1 MRHRNKMLDLMK
13 RMFYVI
19 VATLIAVSASFKAKA
34 DEGMWLPLLLND
46 YNYEEMKRLG
56 LKLTPEQIY
65 SINTSSVKDAIVQLG
80 GFCTAE
86 VVSDQGLLFTNHHC
100 AYDAI
105 QEHSTVE
112 HNYLKNG
119 FWAMSKDAELN
130 VPGLTVTFLVRVED
144 VTSQVMKAK
153 KDDPESVR
161 EAISGLTD
169 KATEGTGYRAEV
181 KSMFD
186 GNGYYLFVYET
197 FRDIRL
203 VGAPPSSIGKFGG
216 DTDNWMWPR
225 HTGDFSMLRIYSNTE
240 NEPADYSVDNVPYVP
255 KHSLP
260 VSVKGVKDGDF
271 TMIMGY
277 PGSTDR
283 YFTSYEVTEQQEIL
297 GPAIVKIMGERLS
310 LMKEE
315 MDKDEAVK
323 IKLASNYASLNNTYK
338 YFQGNIRSLEKF
350 NLAAEK
356 AKEEKAFQKW
366 VKKDKDRTAEYGTV
380 LNDIE
385 SAVKKR
391 SYPSKYNYVYNM
403 AGFAPAFVNR
413 GFSMY
418 RLHAMWSRDVKAGP
432 NEDMIK
438 GNLEGLGESFKEYD
452 LNTDRKILAMAIRML
467 YELPADKRPDLFNS
481 KLWTKAKGANMK
493 ERSMAYATAVL
504 KKSMLGDEAKMKKF
518 LEKPKFKKL
527 DKDPLVNYIRSVVTA
542 YRTYVIAEMGD
553 ANDVVDESRELYFK
567 GIMEMNPDKHFYPDA
582 NFTMRLTYGQVMNYK
597 SWEGKPYAT
606 QTWAQGILKK
616 EIPNDDEFH
625 VEPKLKQLIQDGDFG
640 PYAEDG
646 KLPVC
651 FLHNTD
657 ITGGNS
663 GSPVINGNGELIGIA
678 FDGNWES
685 MMSDLKWQDEY
696 VRTISVDIRYVLFV
710 IDKYAG
716 AGHLIDEMTLVK

>member
-1 MRHRNKMLDLMK
+1 MK
-13 RMFYVI
+13 RILYAA
-19 VATLIAVSASFKAKA
+19 VATLIALSSSFKAKA

-65 SINTSSVKDAIVQLG
+65 SINSGSLKDAIVQLG

-86 VVSDQGLLFTNHHC
+86 VVSKQGLLFTNHHC

-105 QEHSTVE
+105 RSHSSVE
-112 HNYLKNG
+112 NDYLKDG
-119 FWAMSKDAELN
+119 FWAMDQGQELN
-130 VPGLTVTFLVRVED
+130 VPGLTATFLVRVED
-144 VTSQVMKAK
+144 VTKQIMSAK
-153 KDDPESVR
+153 KNEPDNVQEVMA
-161 EAISGLTD
+161 ELNK
-169 KATEGTGYRAEV
+169 KATEGNGYRTEI
-181 KSMFD
+181 KDMFD
-186 GNGYYLFVYET
+186 GNAYYMFVYET
-197 FRDIRL
+197 FTDIRL

-225 HTGDFSMLRIYSNTE
+225 HTGDFSMLRIYSNE
-240 NEPADYSVDNVPYVP
+240 KNEPAEYADGNIPYTP

-283 YFTSYEVTEQQEIL
+283 YFTSYEVKEQQEIT

-310 LMKEE
+310 IMKEE
-315 MDKDEAVK
+315 MDKDRNVGIA
-323 IKLASNYASLNNTYK
+323 LASDYASLNNTYK
-338 YFQGNIRSLEKF
+338 YFQGNLRSLEKF
-350 NLAAEK
+350 NLAGEK
-356 AKEEKAFQKW
+356 AKEEKSFEKW
-366 VKKDKDRTAEYGTV
+366 VKQNKVRTTKYGSV
-380 LNDIE
+380 LSDIE
-385 SAVKKR
+385 KAVQRR
-391 SYPSKYNYVYNM
+391 SFPSKYNYVYNM
-403 AGFAPAFVNR
+403 AGFAPSFTSGR
-413 GFSMY
+413 GFPMY
-418 RLHAMWSRDVKAGP
+418 RLHQMWKDDPKADP
-432 NEDMIK
+432 NEGVLGSIA
-438 GNLEGLGESFKEYD
+438 EGLEESFKTYD
-452 LNTDRKILAMAIRML
+452 LNTDKKIFAMALRML

-481 KLWTKAKGANMK
+481 KLWKKAKGDDIEA
-493 ERSMAYATAVL
+493 RSMAYAEMAF
-504 KKSMLGDEAKMKKF
+504 KKSILVDRAKMEKF
-518 LEKPKFKKL
+518 LDKPKFKTL
-527 DKDPLVNYIRSVVTA
+527 DKDPLLQYLASTIAS
-542 YRTYVIAEMGD
+542 YRTAVIADMGD
-553 ANDVVDESRELYFK
+553 ANQVVDKSRETYFK
-567 GIMEMNPDKHFYPDA
+567 ALMEMNPDKHFYPDA
-582 NFTMRLTYGQVMNYK
+582 NFTMRLTYGTVMNYK

-606 QTWAQGILKK
+606 QTWATGILKK

-625 VEPKLKQLIQDGDFG
+625 VEPKLKSLIQDGDFG
-640 PYAEDG
+640 PYGQDG

-663 GSPVINGNGELIGIA
+663 GSPVINANGELIGIA

-716 AGHLIDEMTLVK
+716 ATHLIDEMEIVK